1 VRRGVLALAALLV
14 FATSAAAEHEVQFRY
29 TVIGYVKDAR
39 GRPLP
44 GQTVELIRD
53 RTGFSYV
60 ADTDAAGLF
69 VLTARLADESS
80 GEALTLRFGRARTR
94 VVARFDAANHADERG
109 TRVDVEAGRFVER
122 AAWFRSTLANM
133 LGEGGR
139 SR

>member
-1 VRRGVLALAALLV
+1 MRRGVLALAALLV
-14 FATSAAAEHEVQFRY
+14 FATSVPAEHEVQFRY

-39 GRPLP
+39 GRPLA
-44 GQTVELIRD
+44 GQRVELIRD

-60 ADTDAAGLF
+60 ADTDAAGLY
-69 VLTARLADESS
+69 VVTARLADESS
-80 GEALTLRFGRARTR
+80 GEALTLRVGGARAR
-94 VVARFDAANHADERG
+94 VVARFEPANHADERG

-122 AAWFRSTLANM
+122 AAWFRSTLANL

>member
-1 VRRGVLALAALLV
+1 MRRPVLALAALVLL
-14 FATSAAAEHEVQFRY
+14 ATPAAAEHEVQFRY

-39 GRPLP
+39 GQPLP
-44 GQTVELIRD
+44 GQTVELVRD

-60 ADTDAAGLF
+60 ADTDAAGLY
-69 VLTARLADESS
+69 VVTARLADESS
-80 GEALTLRFGRARTR
+80 GETLTLRFGPARTR
-94 VVARFDAANHADERG
+94 LVARFDPTNHADERG

-122 AAWFRSTLANM
+122 AAWFRSTLANL

>member
-1 VRRGVLALAALLV
+1 VKRGVLALAALLV
-14 FATSAAAEHEVQFRY
+14 FATSVAAEHEVQFRY

-39 GRPLP
+39 GRPLS
-44 GQTVELIRD
+44 GQTVELVRD

-80 GEALTLRFGRARTR
+80 GETLTLRFGRARTQ

-109 TRVDVEAGRFVER
+109 TRVDVEGGRFVER